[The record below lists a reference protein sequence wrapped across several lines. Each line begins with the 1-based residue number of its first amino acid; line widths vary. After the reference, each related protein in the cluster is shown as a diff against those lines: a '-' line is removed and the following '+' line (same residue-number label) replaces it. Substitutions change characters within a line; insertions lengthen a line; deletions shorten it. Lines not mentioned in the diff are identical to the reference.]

1 MIPYWLI
8 FLLPAMAVL
17 MSPAKQR
24 QIHLPP
30 IMLFSAIA
38 VFMIGFRFKVG
49 GDWYN
54 YLSMIYEFQYLS
66 FEDALSISDAGYATL
81 NWFMDQE
88 GWGIYGV
95 NLVCGAIFMAGLSV
109 FALRTA
115 NPWLAILVA
124 VPYLLVVVAMGYT
137 RQAAA
142 LGFEFFALTALAC
155 NKYWKFYI
163 YIICGALFHK
173 TAIVLILLGLFSK
186 QSLYSPLRIGLVL
199 VIVYLSFHAFM
210 ADYYESLIKNY
221 IQSQMQSSGAM
232 IRVMMNVLPATIFLF
247 LYRKWRKQL
256 TVDSHWL
263 YFALASLACIPM
275 LEVASTA
282 VDRMAL
288 YLAPLQ
294 LYVWAHLPQVMK
306 SSRLHILIVF
316 YHAAVLFVWLN
327 YATHAV
333 YWLPYQNVIFQ

>member
-1 MIPYWLI
+1 MM
-8 FLLPAMAVL
+8 PAMAVL

-24 QIHLPP
+24 QVSVSP
-30 IMLFSAIA
+30 IILFSVIAI
-38 VFMIGFRFKVG
+38 FMIGFRFRVG
-49 GDWYN
+49 GDWGS
-54 YLSMIYEFQYLS
+54 YLSMLFEFQYLS
-66 FEDALSISDAGYATL
+66 FENALSISDAGYAAL
-81 NWFMDQE
+81 NWFMYQA

-142 LGFEFFALTALAC
+142 LGFELLALTALSQ

-163 YIICGALFHK
+163 YIICGTFFHK
-173 TAIVLILLGLFSK
+173 TAIVLILLGIFSK
-186 QSLYSPLRIGLVL
+186 QSLYSPLRIILAL
-199 VIVYLSFHAFM
+199 IITYLSFNAFM

-221 IQSQMQSSGAM
+221 IQSEMESTGAM
-232 IRVMMNVLPATIFLF
+232 IRVMMNALPAILFLF
-247 LYRKWRKQL
+247 LYRKWHKQL
-256 TVDSHWL
+256 TIDSHWL
-263 YFALASLACIPM
+263 YFALMSLACIPM
-275 LEVASTA
+275 LEFTSTA

-294 LYVWAHLPQVMK
+294 LYVWANLPLIMK
-306 SSRLHILIVF
+306 SSRLNILIVF
-316 YHAAVLFVWLN
+316 YHATILFVWLN
-327 YATHAV
+327 YATHAR
-333 YWLPYQNVIFQ
+333 YWIPYQSVIFQ